1 MLRRIA
7 LRNIDVRRRGSSAAG
22 RPDAERASLRWF
34 GNSHEGNPP
43 GMTRRTNM
51 AMSLALAAL
60 ALSAA
65 LWTHDSMY
73 VAAFAM
79 SAVLLVVF
87 LFEALRRP

>member
-1 MLRRIA
+1 
-7 LRNIDVRRRGSSAAG
+7 
-22 RPDAERASLRWF
+22 
-34 GNSHEGNPP
+34 
-43 GMTRRTNM
+43 MTRRTNM